1 MKKNQLL
8 SLVCAALF
16 FMGCGEKPA
25 GVVDLTVELQE
36 NPIGLDEQHPRFGWR
51 IESDQDDVMQTSYRI
66 MVAPTKTDLDKA
78 ENLVWDSGVV
88 SSDQSTFVPYAG
100 SQLESR
106 KDYYWK
112 VLITTNKGDSLWSD
126 AAQWSMALL
135 DDGDWQAQWI
145 GIDSSLNAT
154 DRLTDDSRLAARYLR
169 KEFPVEGNVASARLY
184 ISGLGFYECY
194 LNGRKIN
201 EDIFA
206 PTATDYTKSVNYNV
220 FDVMEFL
227 KDKQNTIGVI
237 LGNGRY
243 FSMRLGDPAAGLFGS
258 LRQFG
263 YPKLLAQLEIT
274 YKDGSK
280 TVVVSDDSWKL
291 TTNGPIIANNEFDG
305 EEYNAGPEGRRSG
318 RRIGRSAQSEHHD
331 DGYGGPCFDQP
342 VERQY
347 LHRRYGAESGRM
359 AGRNAERAE
368 GQADQD
374 AFLRNAEGRRQPVYG
389 QPARRARDRHLYACV
404 GRPV

>member
-145 GIDSSLNAT
+145 GD
-154 DRLTDDSRLAARYLR
+154 
-169 KEFPVEGNVASARLY
+169 
-184 ISGLGFYECY
+184 
-194 LNGRKIN
+194 
-201 EDIFA
+201 
-206 PTATDYTKSVNYNV
+206 
-220 FDVMEFL
+220 
-227 KDKQNTIGVI
+227 
-237 LGNGRY
+237 
-243 FSMRLGDPAAGLFGS
+243 
-258 LRQFG
+258 RQF
-263 YPKLLAQLEIT
+263 AER
-274 YKDGSK
+274 DGSP
-280 TVVVSDDSWKL
+280 D
-291 TTNGPIIANNEFDG
+291 
-305 EEYNAGPEGRRSG
+305 
-318 RRIGRSAQSEHHD
+318 
-331 DGYGGPCFDQP
+331 
-342 VERQY
+342 
-347 LHRRYGAESGRM
+347 
-359 AGRNAERAE
+359 
-368 GQADQD
+368 
-374 AFLRNAEGRRQPVYG
+374 RRQPS
-389 QPARRARDRHLYACV
+389 
-404 GRPV
+404 GRPLPAQGIPGGRERRFGAFIH